1 LPSVSTVNEITAG
14 MPAARADST
23 MHTASVVHRD
33 RGDQIGLGAG
43 EPVVEGQRRL
53 DAAATS

>member
-1 LPSVSTVNEITAG
+1 
-14 MPAARADST
+14 MQ
-23 MHTASVVHRD
+23 TASVVHRD